1 MTDEPHDVVK
11 LLLTR
16 MESHPEEF
24 KSPEDRW
31 DRILVEVLEY
41 ANEAE
46 VSPLNAKLRDIRLAE
61 LHEDMMDELLNGPER
76 RRMEEEE
83 DIYEKHL
90 AQALSALKASQLGGA
105 GIPVGNGGTTATRY
119 PTSTDMENN
128 GIMGA
133 LRNLI

>member
-41 ANEAE
+41 ANEVE

-61 LHEDMMDELLNGPER
+61 LHEGMMDELLNGPER
-76 RRMEEEE
+76 RRMEEGDQE
-83 DIYEKHL
+83 YERHL
-90 AQALSALKASQLGGA
+90 ARALQHTKQQA
-105 GIPVGNGGTTATRY
+105 IHNGGTTATRY